1 MSTVLVFGGN
11 GQLGMCLQEVIKGQ
25 EANGFS
31 YRFLSTY
38 EGDITDAKK
47 LELLFK
53 ENKPLYVINCA
64 AYTAV
69 DLAED
74 EIEKARAINA
84 TAVEVLAQLCN
95 TYDSTLI
102 HISTDFVFDGT
113 QSSPY
118 SETDQ
123 VAPLGIYGLTKLE
136 GEKTVSQHCKK
147 HFIIRTSWLYSAFG
161 NNFYKTMLRISH
173 GRETISVVAD
183 QVGTPTYAM
192 DLAAFILHVIH
203 SNSETY
209 GVYHFSNQG
218 VASWYD
224 FACEI
229 LKDQQGLKIIPI
241 KSEAYPT
248 KAKRPCYSVLD
259 KSKITETFSYEI
271 PYWRVSLEVCKSH
284 SIKSL

>member
-11 GQLGMCLQEVIKGQ
+11 GQLGMCLQEGIKGQ
-25 EANGFS
+25 GSNGWT
-31 YRFLSTY
+31 YNFLSAS
-38 EGDITDAKK
+38 EGDITNAKK
-47 LELLFK
+47 LELLFQ
-53 ENKPLYVINCA
+53 ENKPSYVINCA

-84 TAVEVLAQLCN
+84 TAVEALAQLCETHN
-95 TYDSTLI
+95 TTLI

-147 HFIIRTSWLYSAFG
+147 HFIIRTSWLYSEFG
-161 NNFYKTMLRISH
+161 NNFYKTMLRISQ

-203 SNSETY
+203 SNSDTY

-224 FACEI
+224 FAYEI
-229 LKDQQGLKIIPI
+229 LKDQQALKIKPI
-241 KSEAYPT
+241 KSMEYPT
-248 KAKRPCYSVLD
+248 KAKRPAYSVLD
-259 KSKITETFSYEI
+259 KSKITDTFSYHI
-271 PYWRVSLEVCKSH
+271 PYWKESLEVCKSQT
-284 SIKSL
+284 IQ